1 MEGVV
6 RPPLFCDGVTTMNR
20 SLLTVGW
27 FALVSLVYLFQEA
40 HAAEV
45 YLEPDTFLAEVFGG
59 SLPDPE
65 VLWIT
70 KDRKAVTNR
79 IMAHNK
85 GPRRIR
91 YWADGTRIAWILE
104 EIGKVKPITTGYV
117 VNNGKIERVTVLI
130 YRESRG
136 WEVRHKFFTDQFI
149 GATVDEDYRLDRGID
164 GISGATLSVDALTR
178 LGRLALYL
186 AEEIKN

>member
-1 MEGVV
+1 MNAF
-6 RPPLFCDGVTTMNR
+6 RPRPYIFYCFLVLTCGAH
-20 SLLTVGW
+20 SLC
-27 FALVSLVYLFQEA
+27 AE
-40 HAAEV
+40 EV
-45 YLEPDTFLAEVFGG
+45 YLEPSEFLKEVFG
-59 SLPDPE
+59 SPLPEPE

-70 KDRKAVTNR
+70 KDRKAITSR
-79 IMAHNK
+79 IMAHAK
-85 GPRRIR
+85 GARRIR
-91 YWADGTRIAWILE
+91 YWADESRSAWILE

-117 VNNGKIERVTVLI
+117 VNRGKIERVAVLI

-149 GATVDEDYRLDRGID
+149 GATVDGDYRLDRGID

-186 AEEIKN
+186 AEEINTETK

>member
-1 MEGVV
+1 
-6 RPPLFCDGVTTMNR
+6 MNAQR
-20 SLLTVGW
+20 ASLLFST
-27 FALVSLVYLFQEA
+27 FLVMLGLSGGSLQAE
-40 HAAEV
+40 EV
-45 YLEPDTFLAEVFGG
+45 YLEPEKFLTEVFGS

-70 KDRKAVTNR
+70 KDRKEVKSR
-79 IMAHNK
+79 IMTHSK

-91 YWADGTRIAWILE
+91 YWADGPLSAWILE
-104 EIGKVKPITTGYV
+104 EIGKVKPITTGFV
-117 VNNGKIERVTVLI
+117 VNDGKIERVAILI

-136 WEVRHKFFTDQFI
+136 WEVRYTFFTDQFV
-149 GATVDEDYRLDRGID
+149 GATVDQDYRLDRSID

-186 AEEIKN
+186 AEEIETEGK

>member
-1 MEGVV
+1 MNSSFLTMILSA
-6 RPPLFCDGVTTMNR
+6 LFSV
-20 SLLTVGW
+20 
-27 FALVSLVYLFQEA
+27 AYLCQQV
-40 HAAEV
+40 HAEEV

-59 SLPDPE
+59 SRPDPD

-70 KDRKAVTNR
+70 KARKAITSR
-79 IMAHNK
+79 ILSHGK
-85 GPRRIR
+85 GARRIR
-91 YWADGTRIAWILE
+91 YWDDGTRSAWILE

-117 VNNGKIERVTVLI
+117 VNGGEIERVAVLI

-149 GATVDEDYRLDRGID
+149 GATVDGDYRLDRNID

-178 LGRLALYL
+178 SGRLALYL
-186 AEEIKN
+186 AEEINAETK

>member
-1 MEGVV
+1 MTHG
-6 RPPLFCDGVTTMNR
+6 T
-20 SLLTVGW
+20 
-27 FALVSLVYLFQEA
+27 
-40 HAAEV
+40 
-45 YLEPDTFLAEVFGG
+45 
-59 SLPDPE
+59 
-65 VLWIT
+65 
-70 KDRKAVTNR
+70 
-79 IMAHNK
+79 

-91 YWADGTRIAWILE
+91 YWDDGTRSAWILE

-117 VNNGKIERVTVLI
+117 VNSGKIERVAVLI

-149 GATVDEDYRLDRGID
+149 GATVDGDYRLDRNID

-186 AEEIKN
+186 AEEINAETK